1 MAMAGSKVFEIIDRA
16 GLIADAFNLAR
27 GGYIKYTVP
36 LNITKYLA
44 KEDEYVPWAALDD
57 NVDSIASILPQSSP
71 AYKYLKKYLQ
81 YQARTMY
88 SKLGFRDGGDHLEVY
103 KRTLVLDIMCSTG
116 EASCLRNASAYFNA
130 WMKDP
135 ENYPVPANFRSLVYF
150 YGIKNGGVKEW
161 NFAFEQLKKTTVASE
176 RTQLLYGLS
185 GTSEPWILS
194 RYLQYS
200 TDPDKIKTQDTTSV
214 LRNVANYSPIGRQL
228 TWQFIKLN
236 WDFILAKFG
245 GGFFAMRRLILGVTS
260 GFATEF
266 ELQDL
271 KTFNKQHHAG
281 SGARAQ
287 QQAEER
293 VMANI
298 QWRKDNEEDVANW
311 LKDYLEAN
319 NIPLN

>member
-1 MAMAGSKVFEIIDRA
+1 MDGWCSEEQESFI
-16 GLIADAFNLAR
+16 

-88 SKLGFRDGGDHLEVY
+88 SKLGFRDGGDHLEV
-103 KRTLVLDIMCSTG
+103 
-116 EASCLRNASAYFNA
+116 
-130 WMKDP
+130 
-135 ENYPVPANFRSLVYF
+135 VPANFRSLVYF